1 MSSTLDYQD
10 KQNSEAAQISLE
22 AALASC
28 KSTREKIYAY
38 TLDPNVEDNLHE
50 KIEGWIGFL
59 IIINLFALVVERIP
73 SIFEPNAAL
82 FHVFDVFSVIVFTIE
97 YLLRL
102 YLAPEDHEFKNKKI
116 PHASYFLSPFALIDF
131 CAVAPFYFQA
141 FIPIDLRVL
150 RFLRLLRML
159 KLFRVLIPAYKEFQ
173 ELNANRTFR
182 QKMHALVFPS
192 PYGGALSGMFE
203 NVIVWWVVISVIAVI
218 FESVESI
225 HYIFNAQFIIVD
237 SIAVGLFSIE
247 YFLKLYSCVED
258 PQYKDWMTGRIKHSL
273 KFSSIV
279 DFLAI
284 VPFFLELFLHHQFDL
299 RFLRIF
305 RLMRL
310 LKLSKQNNS
319 TEVLKRV
326 FTRETPILAASLF
339 VMMLMVVLAAS
350 LVYLIEHDAQ
360 PDKYENIPSSIYW
373 AVITLSSV
381 GYGDLTPVTT
391 VGRLMTIFMAMIG
404 VGIFAI
410 PSALLAASFSDELL
424 KDKINLSA
432 KFYQRLKSG
441 LPVNEKDHYVISE
454 AAKINLSGEQIK
466 GIIDEVCYN
475 FKVEEDLIKQP
486 LAEIA
491 SNPDHALEHFVK
503 TLSRIRQ
510 LGIMLQYGPKE
521 INEQLTHLLSPG
533 EAQLWREIQGS
544 NSFLKSAN

>member
-1 MSSTLDYQD
+1 
-10 KQNSEAAQISLE
+10 
-22 AALASC
+22 
-28 KSTREKIYAY
+28 
-38 TLDPNVEDNLHE
+38 
-50 KIEGWIGFL
+50 
-59 IIINLFALVVERIP
+59 
-73 SIFEPNAAL
+73 
-82 FHVFDVFSVIVFTIE
+82 
-97 YLLRL
+97 
-102 YLAPEDHEFKNKKI
+102 
-116 PHASYFLSPFALIDF
+116 
-131 CAVAPFYFQA
+131 
-141 FIPIDLRVL
+141 
-150 RFLRLLRML
+150 
-159 KLFRVLIPAYKEFQ
+159 
-173 ELNANRTFR
+173 
-182 QKMHALVFPS
+182 
-192 PYGGALSGMFE
+192 
-203 NVIVWWVVISVIAVI
+203 
-218 FESVESI
+218 
-225 HYIFNAQFIIVD
+225 
-237 SIAVGLFSIE
+237 
-247 YFLKLYSCVED
+247 
-258 PQYKDWMTGRIKHSL
+258 
-273 KFSSIV
+273 
-279 DFLAI
+279 
-284 VPFFLELFLHHQFDL
+284 
-299 RFLRIF
+299 
-305 RLMRL
+305 MRL

-339 VMMLMVVLAAS
+339 VMLLMVVLAAS
-350 LVYLIEHDAQ
+350 LVYLIEHDSQ

-381 GYGDLTPVTT
+381 GYGDLTPITA

-410 PSALLAASFSDELL
+410 PSGLLAASFSDELL

-510 LGIMLQYGPKE
+510 LGILLQYGPKE
-521 INEQLTHLLSPG
+521 INDQLTQLLSPG